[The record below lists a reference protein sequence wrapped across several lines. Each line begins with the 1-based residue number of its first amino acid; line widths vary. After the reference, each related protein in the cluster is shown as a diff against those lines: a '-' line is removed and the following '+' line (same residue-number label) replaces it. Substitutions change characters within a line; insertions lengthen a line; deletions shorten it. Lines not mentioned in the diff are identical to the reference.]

1 MERPSFIFFL
11 PCRAWMSSYF
21 LHDSRANPHCWQFTF
36 LSCYPSFSSLPPFVL
51 YMYFVPVCHLGLPCI
66 VRQFLLY
73 FSFFLCRGFPS
84 GTRPVA
90 PCVFFLQ
97 LTISFFLPRMVLSM
111 FCFFSSAIIYTR
123 LRLNKGSSTDPNPRS
138 RSFPMSSSTT
148 TTLYQSAIRHDDTA
162 STSAS
167 SVSHI
172 TINIYDFS
180 FCRGSPSPRT

>member
-1 MERPSFIFFL
+1 MILARTLTVGSL
-11 PCRAWMSSYF
+11 PFCPATHLSPHYRHSCYICILYPCVISACRASCVNSF
-21 LHDSRANPHCWQFTF
+21 FTF
-36 LSCYPSFSSLPPFVL
+36 LS
-51 YMYFVPVCHLGLPCI
+51 
-66 VRQFLLY
+66 
-73 FSFFLCRGFPS
+73 FFAGFPS